1 MSRSFLSVSE
11 LAARIKEGLETLFP
25 YPVSVKG
32 EVSNW
37 KRYPSGH
44 CYFSLKDNQCVISC
58 VIWSSVVE
66 KLLFLGKSLPKDGDL
81 VVVDAR
87 VTSYPGRGTT
97 QLTVLSLTPFGQGDA
112 LLKLEE
118 TKKKLASE
126 GLFDES
132 RKRPLPR
139 FPKRIGVIAGDG
151 SAGMKDIVVNVSLRW
166 PLCELLLFP
175 SLVQGDGAPEDLLRA
190 LSLAEAANLD
200 VLIIG
205 RGGGSKEDLW
215 AFNDEALARRVAAF
229 PVPVISAV
237 GHEIDTTLVDYV
249 ADKRVSTPTAAA
261 VESTPDKQELL
272 QRLDDAFLR
281 LDSGVTNQI
290 QAKEEKLRSLA
301 SRPFFLRPESLYENS
316 MEKLSGYSVRLLL
329 GLERIIQG
337 KEGQVSS
344 LFAKLEALDPTKVL
358 RRGYSITYDAE
369 GKAITSVKDVQEGEI
384 LRTRLGNGIIES
396 IVEKKEE
403 PQ

>member
-1 MSRSFLSVSE
+1 
-11 LAARIKEGLETLFP
+11 
-25 YPVSVKG
+25 
-32 EVSNW
+32 
-37 KRYPSGH
+37 
-44 CYFSLKDNQCVISC
+44 
-58 VIWSSVVE
+58 
-66 KLLFLGKSLPKDGDL
+66 
-81 VVVDAR
+81 
-87 VTSYPGRGTT
+87 
-97 QLTVLSLTPFGQGDA
+97 TPFGQGNA

-139 FPKRIGVIAGDG
+139 FPERIGVIAGEG

-316 MEKLSGYSVRLLL
+316 MEKLAGYSVRLLL

-403 PQ
+403 SQ